1 MCDVWQVASYSG
13 ENLVTRQR
21 NDKLREAK
29 STFSVNSIVAY
40 RVKVKYREERLCTF
54 LIKDMTF
61 ANLAHLPSSNIRVR

>member
-1 MCDVWQVASYSG
+1 MSG
-13 ENLVTRQR
+13 
-21 NDKLREAK
+21 KLREAK

-40 RVKVKYREERLCTF
+40 RVKVKYRQERLCTF